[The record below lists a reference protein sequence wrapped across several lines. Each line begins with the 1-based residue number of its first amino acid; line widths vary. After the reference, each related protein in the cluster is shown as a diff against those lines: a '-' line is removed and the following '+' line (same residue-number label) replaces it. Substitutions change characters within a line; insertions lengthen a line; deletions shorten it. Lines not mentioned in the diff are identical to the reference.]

1 MSESTEDA
9 PSVVVVGGGVAG
21 LNAALY
27 TARAGVETTVVNDGE
42 SILRRNAH
50 LENVPGFPAGVNSR
64 TFLDLLE
71 EQAEEAGVRSVEGAV
86 VAVETDEDGFRVET
100 ADGDVYEADYAI
112 AATKSSPDYL
122 DSFDLD
128 LDDQGSKTYV
138 NADERGRTGVDGL
151 YVAGRLA
158 AEPHQTAVVAGHG
171 AKVGLTVI
179 EDSDVP
185 YYHDWVAPE
194 GYFTGRGRDV
204 PPGVEEIDEDERA
217 EREEASM
224 ARMREA
230 FAERHPAEPTMHP
243 SVADDDG
250 E

>member
-1 MSESTEDA
+1 MSDSTSR

-27 TARAGVETTVVNDGE
+27 TARAGFETTVVNADE
-42 SILRRNAH
+42 SILRRNGH

-71 EQAEEAGVRSVEGAV
+71 EQATEAGADLVTGEVVSLRRSEGRF
-86 VAVETDEDGFRVET
+86 VADT
-100 ADGDVYEADYAI
+100 ADGEAYAGDYAV
-112 AATKSSPDYL
+112 AATKSNPGYL
-122 DSFDLD
+122 DGFDLD
-128 LDDQGSKTYV
+128 VDQHGSKTYV
-138 NADERGRTGVDGL
+138 RADDRGRTDVAGL

-158 AEPHQTAVVAGHG
+158 AEPHQAAIVAGHG
-171 AKVGLTVI
+171 AKVGLSVV

-204 PPGVEEIDEDERA
+204 PPGVEEIDEGERA
-217 EREEASM
+217 ERERDAM

-230 FAERHPAEPTMHP
+230 FDERHPEEPTMHP
-243 SVADDDG
+243 SVADDD